1 MLKIKML
8 FVCRMEKI
16 QLSIPPEISKKIQ
29 EGESTVLD
37 FKQTV
42 SSAHKIAKT
51 MCSFANTKGGTL
63 LIGVRDNRSIAG
75 IKSEDEIYMLDL
87 AAKFYCK
94 PSLDIKITL
103 WNIGQKEIVE
113 CTIPI
118 GSQQPYFAKGEDEK
132 WWAYVR
138 VNDKSLLAS
147 KVVLD
152 VMKRTQSD
160 KNTFIKYSSKEK
172 AILNY
177 LQKNERITLQEFRK
191 MVNIS
196 KQRASRILV
205 NLISAGI
212 IRNHTTE
219 KTEFYTLV

>member
-1 MLKIKML
+1 
-8 FVCRMEKI
+8 MEKHK
-16 QLSIPPEISKKIQ
+16 LSIPPKIAKLI
-29 EGESTVLD
+29 EGGENSTLD

-42 SSAHKIAKT
+42 SNVHKIAKT
-51 MCSFANTKGGTL
+51 MCSFANTKGGVL
-63 LIGVRDNRSIAG
+63 LIGVRDNGSIAG

-87 AAKFYCK
+87 AAQFYCK
-94 PSLDIKITL
+94 PALNIEIELWKIG
-103 WNIGQKEIVE
+103 NKEIIE
-113 CTIPI
+113 CKIPL
-118 GSQQPYFAKGEDEK
+118 GKEQPYFAQSEEKK

-152 VMKRTQSD
+152 VMKRNHPQ

-172 AILNY
+172 ALLEY
-177 LQKNERITLQEFRK
+177 LKKNERITLQEYRK
-191 MVNIS
+191 MLNIS
-196 KQRASRILV
+196 KHRASKILV
-205 NLISAGI
+205 NLISTGI

>member
-1 MLKIKML
+1 
-8 FVCRMEKI
+8 
-16 QLSIPPEISKKIQ
+16 
-29 EGESTVLD
+29 
-37 FKQTV
+37 
-42 SSAHKIAKT
+42 

-63 LIGVRDNRSIAG
+63 LIGVRDNGSIAG

-94 PSLDIKITL
+94 PSLDIRITL

>member
-1 MLKIKML
+1 
-8 FVCRMEKI
+8 VEKHK
-16 QLSIPPEISKKIQ
+16 LSIPPKIAKLI
-29 EGESTVLD
+29 EGGENSTLD

-42 SSAHKIAKT
+42 SNVHKIAKT
-51 MCSFANTKGGTL
+51 MCSFANTKGGIL
-63 LIGVRDNRSIAG
+63 LIGVRDNGSIAG

-87 AAKFYCK
+87 AAQFYCK
-94 PSLDIKITL
+94 PALNIEIELWKIG
-103 WNIGQKEIVE
+103 NKEIVE
-113 CTIPI
+113 CKIPL
-118 GSQQPYFAKGEDEK
+118 GKEQPYFAQSEDKK

-152 VMKRTQSD
+152 VMKRNHPQ

-172 AILNY
+172 ALLEY
-177 LQKNERITLQEFRK
+177 LKKNERITLQEYRK
-191 MVNIS
+191 MLNIS
-196 KQRASRILV
+196 KHRASKILV
-205 NLISAGI
+205 NLISTGI

>member
-1 MLKIKML
+1 
-8 FVCRMEKI
+8 MEKHK
-16 QLSIPPEISKKIQ
+16 LSIPPKIAKLI
-29 EGESTVLD
+29 EGGENSTLD

-42 SSAHKIAKT
+42 SNVHKIAKT
-51 MCSFANTKGGTL
+51 MCSFANTKGGVL
-63 LIGVRDNRSIAG
+63 LIGVRDNGSIAG

-87 AAKFYCK
+87 AAQFYCK
-94 PSLDIKITL
+94 PALNIEIELWKIG
-103 WNIGQKEIVE
+103 NKEIIE
-113 CTIPI
+113 CKIPL
-118 GSQQPYFAKGEDEK
+118 GKEQPYFAQSEDKK

-152 VMKRTQSD
+152 VMKRNHPQ

-172 AILNY
+172 ALLEY
-177 LQKNERITLQEFRK
+177 LKKNERITLQEYRK
-191 MVNIS
+191 MLNIS
-196 KQRASRILV
+196 KHRASKILV
-205 NLISAGI
+205 NLISTGI

>member
-1 MLKIKML
+1 
-8 FVCRMEKI
+8 MEKHK
-16 QLSIPPEISKKIQ
+16 LSIPPKIARLI
-29 EGESTVLD
+29 EGGENSTLD

-42 SSAHKIAKT
+42 SNVHKIAKT
-51 MCSFANTKGGTL
+51 MCSFANTKGGVL
-63 LIGVRDNRSIAG
+63 LIGVRDNGSIAG

-87 AAKFYCK
+87 AAQFYCK
-94 PSLDIKITL
+94 PALNIEIELWKIG
-103 WNIGQKEIVE
+103 NKEIIE
-113 CTIPI
+113 CKIPL
-118 GSQQPYFAKGEDEK
+118 GKEQPYFAQSEEKK

-152 VMKRTQSD
+152 VMKRNHPQ

-172 AILNY
+172 ALLEY
-177 LQKNERITLQEFRK
+177 LKKNERITLQEYRK
-191 MVNIS
+191 MLNIS
-196 KQRASRILV
+196 KHRASKILV
-205 NLISAGI
+205 NLISTGI

>member
-1 MLKIKML
+1 
-8 FVCRMEKI
+8 MEKHK
-16 QLSIPPEISKKIQ
+16 LSIPPKIARLI
-29 EGESTVLD
+29 EGGENSTLD

-42 SSAHKIAKT
+42 SNVHKIAKT
-51 MCSFANTKGGTL
+51 MCSFANTKGGVL
-63 LIGVRDNRSIAG
+63 LIGVRDNGSIAG

-87 AAKFYCK
+87 AAQFYCK
-94 PSLDIKITL
+94 PALAIEIEGWKIG
-103 WNIGQKEIVE
+103 NKEIIE
-113 CTIPI
+113 CKIPL
-118 GSQQPYFAKGEDEK
+118 GKEQPYFAQSEEKK

-152 VMKRTQSD
+152 VMKRNHPQ

-172 AILNY
+172 ALLEY
-177 LQKNERITLQEFRK
+177 LKKNERITLQEYRK
-191 MVNIS
+191 MLNIS
-196 KQRASRILV
+196 KHRASKILV
-205 NLISAGI
+205 NLISTGI

>member
-1 MLKIKML
+1 
-8 FVCRMEKI
+8 MEKHK
-16 QLSIPPEISKKIQ
+16 LSIPPKIARLI
-29 EGESTVLD
+29 EGGENSTLD

-42 SSAHKIAKT
+42 SNVHKIAKT
-51 MCSFANTKGGTL
+51 MCSFANTKGGVL
-63 LIGVRDNRSIAG
+63 LIGVRDNGSIAG

-87 AAKFYCK
+87 AAQFYCK
-94 PSLDIKITL
+94 PALNLEIELWKIG
-103 WNIGQKEIVE
+103 NKEIIE
-113 CTIPI
+113 CKIPL
-118 GSQQPYFAKGEDEK
+118 GKEQPYFAQSEDKK

-152 VMKRTQSD
+152 VMKRNHPQ

-172 AILNY
+172 ALLEY
-177 LQKNERITLQEFRK
+177 LKKNERITLQEYRK
-191 MVNIS
+191 MLNIS
-196 KQRASRILV
+196 KHRASKILV
-205 NLISAGI
+205 NLISTGI

>member
-1 MLKIKML
+1 
-8 FVCRMEKI
+8 MEKHK
-16 QLSIPPEISKKIQ
+16 LSIPPKIAKLI
-29 EGESTVLD
+29 EGGENSTLD

-42 SSAHKIAKT
+42 SNVHKIAKT
-51 MCSFANTKGGTL
+51 MCSFANTKGGIL
-63 LIGVRDNRSIAG
+63 LIGVRDNGSIAG

-87 AAKFYCK
+87 AAQFYCK
-94 PSLDIKITL
+94 PALNIEIELWKIG
-103 WNIGQKEIVE
+103 NKEIVE
-113 CTIPI
+113 CKIPL
-118 GSQQPYFAKGEDEK
+118 GKEQPYFAQSEDKK

-152 VMKRTQSD
+152 VMKRNHPQ

-172 AILNY
+172 ALLEY
-177 LQKNERITLQEFRK
+177 LKKNERITLQEYRK
-191 MVNIS
+191 MLNIS
-196 KQRASRILV
+196 KHRASKILV
-205 NLISAGI
+205 NLISTGI

>member
-1 MLKIKML
+1 
-8 FVCRMEKI
+8 MEKHK
-16 QLSIPPEISKKIQ
+16 LSIPPKIARLI
-29 EGESTVLD
+29 EGGENSTLD

-42 SSAHKIAKT
+42 SNVHKIAKT
-51 MCSFANTKGGTL
+51 MCSFANTKGGVL
-63 LIGVRDNRSIAG
+63 LIGVRDNGSIAG

-87 AAKFYCK
+87 AAQFYCK
-94 PSLDIKITL
+94 PALIIEIDLWKIG
-103 WNIGQKEIVE
+103 NKEIIE
-113 CTIPI
+113 CKIPL
-118 GSQQPYFAKGEDEK
+118 GKEQPYFAQSEDKK

-152 VMKRTQSD
+152 VMKRNHPQ

-172 AILNY
+172 ALLEY
-177 LQKNERITLQEFRK
+177 LKKNERITLQEYRK
-191 MVNIS
+191 MLNIS
-196 KQRASRILV
+196 KHRASKILV
-205 NLISAGI
+205 NLISTGI

>member
-1 MLKIKML
+1 
-8 FVCRMEKI
+8 VEKHK
-16 QLSIPPEISKKIQ
+16 LSIPPKIARLI
-29 EGESTVLD
+29 EGGENSTLD

-42 SSAHKIAKT
+42 SNVHKIAKT
-51 MCSFANTKGGTL
+51 MCSFANTKGGVL
-63 LIGVRDNRSIAG
+63 LIGVRDNGSIAG

-87 AAKFYCK
+87 AAQFYCK
-94 PSLDIKITL
+94 PALIIEIDLWKIG
-103 WNIGQKEIVE
+103 NKEIIE
-113 CTIPI
+113 CKIPL
-118 GSQQPYFAKGEDEK
+118 GKEQPYFAQSEDKK

-152 VMKRTQSD
+152 VMKRNHPQ

-172 AILNY
+172 ALLEY
-177 LQKNERITLQEFRK
+177 LKKNERITLQEYRK
-191 MVNIS
+191 MLNIS
-196 KQRASRILV
+196 KHRASKILV
-205 NLISAGI
+205 NLISTGI

>member
-1 MLKIKML
+1 
-8 FVCRMEKI
+8 VEKHK
-16 QLSIPPEISKKIQ
+16 LSIPPKIAKLI
-29 EGESTVLD
+29 EGGENSTLD

-42 SSAHKIAKT
+42 SNVHKIAKT
-51 MCSFANTKGGTL
+51 MCSFANTKGGIL
-63 LIGVRDNRSIAG
+63 LIGVRDNGSIAG

-87 AAKFYCK
+87 AAQFYCK
-94 PSLDIKITL
+94 PALNIEIELWKIG
-103 WNIGQKEIVE
+103 NKEIVE
-113 CTIPI
+113 CKIPL
-118 GSQQPYFAKGEDEK
+118 GKEQPYFAQSEDKK

-152 VMKRTQSD
+152 VMKRNHPK

-172 AILNY
+172 ALLEY
-177 LQKNERITLQEFRK
+177 LKKNERITLQEYRK
-191 MVNIS
+191 MLNIS
-196 KQRASRILV
+196 KHRASKILV
-205 NLISAGI
+205 NLISTGI

>member
-1 MLKIKML
+1 
-8 FVCRMEKI
+8 MEKHK
-16 QLSIPPEISKKIQ
+16 LSIPPKIARLI
-29 EGESTVLD
+29 EGGENSTLD

-42 SSAHKIAKT
+42 SNVHKIAKT
-51 MCSFANTKGGTL
+51 MCSFANTKGGVL
-63 LIGVRDNRSIAG
+63 LIGVRDNGSIAG

-87 AAKFYCK
+87 AAQFYCK
-94 PSLDIKITL
+94 PALNIEIELWKIG
-103 WNIGQKEIVE
+103 NKEIIE
-113 CTIPI
+113 CKIPL
-118 GSQQPYFAKGEDEK
+118 GKEQPYFAQSEDKK

-152 VMKRTQSD
+152 VMKRNHPQ

-172 AILNY
+172 ALLEY
-177 LQKNERITLQEFRK
+177 LKKNERITLQEYRK
-191 MVNIS
+191 MLNIS
-196 KQRASRILV
+196 KHRASKILV
-205 NLISAGI
+205 NLISTGI